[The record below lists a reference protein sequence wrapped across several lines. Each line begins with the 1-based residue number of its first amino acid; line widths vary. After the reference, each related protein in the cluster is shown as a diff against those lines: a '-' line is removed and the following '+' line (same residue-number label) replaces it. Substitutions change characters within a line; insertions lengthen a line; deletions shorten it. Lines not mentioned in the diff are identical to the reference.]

1 MSSNDDRS
9 GSLKATNPEQAA
21 SASERG
27 PGPPNLFAVIT
38 WGCAGTKWL
47 SQALNGHPDVFCVH
61 ALRFCLGVQKG
72 VAERLDDVG
81 VLSAVERMGAGLR
94 LTGEVH
100 GIARTSVGRL
110 KKAFGPRLRCAGLVR
125 APVPRL
131 RSQLALFEYHGYS
144 PKAWPNMDYVDSLP
158 GFSRIAVHARSYQ
171 RLMFIHAVNMLN
183 AVLEEQTLF
192 PLYRLED
199 LSTKPAALKSFLAY
213 ISAGR
218 VEADEA
224 YLRWAQSLGAPNSH
238 VRRVGGQRAFEPWQL
253 EVVRAILRPETVVAY
268 RALGYEIPDDWL
280 PARLALAA

>member
-1 MSSNDDRS
+1 
-9 GSLKATNPEQAA
+9 
-21 SASERG
+21 
-27 PGPPNLFAVIT
+27 
-38 WGCAGTKWL
+38 
-47 SQALNGHPDVFCVH
+47 
-61 ALRFCLGVQKG
+61 
-72 VAERLDDVG
+72 
-81 VLSAVERMGAGLR
+81 
-94 LTGEVH
+94 
-100 GIARTSVGRL
+100 
-110 KKAFGPRLRCAGLVR
+110 
-125 APVPRL
+125 
-131 RSQLALFEYHGYS
+131 
-144 PKAWPNMDYVDSLP
+144 
-158 GFSRIAVHARSYQ
+158 
-171 RLMFIHAVNMLN
+171 MFIHAVNMLN